1 MPGSWSSNVNDQ
13 YQWIQVDL
21 GKLHEVHG
29 VITQGR
35 NKYITPDGFIWDQ
48 WVTSYEILYSV
59 DGNHFQPIKNS
70 NCQVTKFVGNSDHD
84 TMVTNILSDPV
95 YAQFVRI
102 HPTGWY
108 SAISLR
114 FEVLGCSADKMA
126 EHSTYY
132 KSLNFHR
139 SITTQNSTGSC
150 IRCAVKCMRHQ
161 NASISNA
168 MEDATFTPAV
178 TKTMLLLFCLAHIF
192 LSTKKKDSCLVL
204 I

>member
-1 MPGSWSSNVNDQ
+1 MSGSWSSNVSDQ

-35 NKYITPDGFIWDQ
+35 NEYIAPDGLIWDQ

-59 DGNHFQPIKNS
+59 DGNHFQPTKNS
-70 NCQVTKFVGNSDHD
+70 NCQVTNFVGNSDHD

-95 YAQFVRI
+95 YAQFVRV
-102 HPTGWY
+102 HPTDWY
-108 SAISLR
+108 SHISLR

-150 IRCAVKCMRHQ
+150 IRCAVKCMRAPECKYFKCDGGCHLYTC
-161 NASISNA
+161 SK
-168 MEDATFTPAV
+168 EDNVVAFQFGSYIP
-178 TKTMLLLFCLAHIF
+178 FN
-192 LSTKKKDSCLVL
+192 
-204 I
+204 